1 MKIHQLEA
9 FVAAVET
16 GSIRAA
22 ARRMSLSQSALTK
35 AVRELEVDL
44 DAALIHRSVRGIRL
58 TPDGVRLLA
67 RAELILKQ
75 ASLART
81 EIKQAQGADEGTVA
95 IGVTPLVALTVLPHA
110 VAAFR
115 RTFKQVKLHVVE
127 GLEGI
132 ALPGVRQ
139 GNLDFGVMVIAGAAA
154 GEDLAFERWF
164 RAANIVALR
173 EAHPCARARTLRE
186 LLDLEWL
193 ATSFGTHG
201 LGTRLLDYFTTSGLA
216 APERLLK
223 CESVLSA
230 LGIVRNSDVVTFMP
244 RGLLDC
250 PGTAGIRPADLRE
263 TPPPSDIGLITRVDV
278 PLTPV
283 AKAFAE
289 ALRTQ
294 VIRWCR
300 SAAGRKGCEQ
310 LYL

>member
-9 FVAAVET
+9 FLAAVET

-35 AVRELEVDL
+35 ALKELESDL
-44 DAALIHRSVRGIRL
+44 DTALIHRSVRGIRL
-58 TPDGVRLLA
+58 TADGTRLLA

-81 EIKQAQGADEGTVA
+81 EIQQAKGADEGTVA
-95 IGVTPLVALTVLPHA
+95 VGVTPLVALTVLPHA

-115 RTFKQVKLHVVE
+115 RTFKHVKLHVVE

-139 GNLDFGVMVIAGAAA
+139 GHLDFGVMVIAGEGA

-164 RAANIVALR
+164 RAANAVVLR
-173 EAHPCARARTLRE
+173 QGHPCAGARRLEE
-186 LLDLEWL
+186 LQDQEWL

-201 LGTRLLDYFTTSGLA
+201 LGTRLLGYFKQAGLG
-216 APERLLK
+216 APERILK

-230 LGIVRNSDVVTFMP
+230 LSIVRNSDVLTFMP
-244 RGLLDC
+244 TGLLDC
-250 PGTAGIRPADLRE
+250 PETQGIRAAALKE
-263 TPPPSDIGLITRVDV
+263 VPPPSDIGLITRVDV

-289 ALRTQ
+289 VLRNQ
-294 VIRWCR
+294 VVRWAA
-300 SAAGRKGCEQ
+300 SPAGRKACGR
-310 LYL
+310 LFL